1 MILLYMSTSLYQAN
15 GVSDE
20 MEVKLQKAVE
30 QLEELKIQNRKLHS
44 LAEELKWVDVALM
57 ILDDKKFLYTFRAA
71 EYKMVH

>member
-20 MEVKLQKAVE
+20 MELKLQKAME
-30 QLEELKIQNRKLHS
+30 QLEELKMQNRKLHS
-44 LAEELKWVDVALM
+44 LAEELKWVNEALL
-57 ILDDKKFLYTFRAA
+57 ISDDKKLLFTFKVT